1 MRLSRIAE
9 ANSTYHGAFML
20 ACVADYRIAARR
32 RLPRLAFDYLD
43 GGAEDGDALR
53 RNVDAYRQ
61 WLFKPRVLTDV
72 SQCSLATRF
81 FGRAAAAPLIVGPTG
96 LNGLFWPRADELLAQ
111 AAGNA
116 GLPFVLSTASTSL
129 LEDVRAAAPG
139 GDLWMQLYVPKDR
152 RIAEDLMRRASAA
165 GFSTLVLT
173 VDVPVHGKR
182 DHDTRN
188 GFALPLRVSPR
199 LVADC
204 IRHPR
209 WCWQIARHGAPQLKN
224 LARSVGERADLS
236 RHAAMLS
243 RQMDL
248 TLAWTD
254 LEWVRR
260 HWSGKLIVKG
270 VQRREDAVLAAMHGA
285 DGIVLSNHGGR
296 QLGSTLSPLELLPQI
311 ADELG
316 ERLAVFIDGGV
327 RRGSD
332 AVKAV
337 ALGARGVLLGRA
349 PLYGLAW
356 RGGGGVDEVLAL
368 LMNEMLITMRLLGCG
383 ELAGLGRGFVERA

>member
-1 MRLSRIAE
+1 MLS
-9 ANSTYHGAFML
+9 
-20 ACVADYRIAARR
+20 CVADYRIAAQK

-53 RNVDAYRQ
+53 RNAEAYRR

-72 SQCSLATRF
+72 SRCSSATQF
-81 FGRAAAAPLIVGPTG
+81 FGREASAPLIVGPTG
-96 LNGLFWPRADELLAQ
+96 LNGLFWPRADELLAH
-111 AAGNA
+111 AASEA

-129 LEDVRAAAPG
+129 LEDVRAAAPH
-139 GDLWMQLYVPKDR
+139 GDLWMQLYVQQDR
-152 RIAEDLMRRASAA
+152 GIAEDLMRRASAA

-188 GFALPLRVSPR
+188 GFALPLQLSPR
-199 LVADC
+199 LIADC
-204 IRHPR
+204 IRHPH
-209 WCWQIARHGAPQLKN
+209 WCWQMARHGSPQLKN
-224 LARSVGERADLS
+224 IAQSVGERADLS

-248 TLAWTD
+248 TLGWAD
-254 LEWVRR
+254 LDWVRR

-270 VQRREDAVLAAMHGA
+270 IQGRDDALLALAHGT

-296 QLGSTLSPLELLPQI
+296 QLGSTFAPLELLPDI
-311 ADELG
+311 ADAVG
-316 ERLAVFIDGGV
+316 NRLDVFVDGGV

-332 AVKAV
+332 ALKAV
-337 ALGARGVLLGRA
+337 SLGARGVLLGRA
-349 PLYGLAW
+349 PLYGLAS
-356 RGGGGVDEVLAL
+356 RGGAGVREVLAL
-368 LMNEMLITMRLLGCG
+368 MMQEMHIAMRLLGCG
-383 ELAGLGRGFVERA
+383 ALAQLGPGLVERAAWDR

>member
-1 MRLSRIAE
+1 MLS
-9 ANSTYHGAFML
+9 
-20 ACVADYRIAARR
+20 CVADYRIAAQK

-53 RNVDAYRQ
+53 RNVEAYRQ

-72 SQCSLATRF
+72 SRCSSATQF
-81 FGRAAAAPLIVGPTG
+81 LGREAAAPLIVGPTG
-96 LNGLFWPRADELLAQ
+96 LNGLFWPRADELLAH
-111 AAGNA
+111 AASEA

-129 LEDVRAAAPG
+129 LEDVRAAAPR
-139 GDLWMQLYVPKDR
+139 GDLWMQLYVQQDR
-152 RIAEDLMRRASAA
+152 SIAEDLMRRASAA

-188 GFALPLRVSPR
+188 GFALPLRLSPQ
-199 LVADC
+199 LIADC
-204 IRHPR
+204 IRHPH
-209 WCWQIARHGAPQLKN
+209 WCWQMARHGSPQLKN
-224 LARSVGERADLS
+224 IAESVGERADLA

-248 TLAWTD
+248 TLGWAD

-270 VQRREDAVLAAMHGA
+270 IQGRDDALLALARGT

-296 QLGSTLSPLELLPQI
+296 QLDSTFAPLELLPEI
-311 ADELG
+311 ADAVG
-316 ERLAVFIDGGV
+316 HRLDVFVDGGV

-332 AVKAV
+332 ALKAV
-337 ALGARGVLLGRA
+337 SLGARGVLLGRA
-349 PLYGLAW
+349 PLYGLAS
-356 RGGGGVDEVLAL
+356 RGGAGVKEVLAL
-368 LMNEMLITMRLLGCG
+368 MMQEMHIAMRLLGCSA
-383 ELAGLGRGFVERA
+383 LTQLRPGLVERAA

>member
-1 MRLSRIAE
+1 MRLNRIAE

-43 GGAEDGDALR
+43 GGAEDGDATR

-139 GDLWMQLYVPKDR
+139 GDLWMQLYVSKDR

-165 GFSTLVLT
+165 GFATCRFTANAITTPAT
-173 VDVPVHGKR
+173 V
-182 DHDTRN
+182 
-188 GFALPLRVSPR
+188 
-199 LVADC
+199 
-204 IRHPR
+204 
-209 WCWQIARHGAPQLKN
+209 
-224 LARSVGERADLS
+224 S
-236 RHAAMLS
+236 RCHCA
-243 RQMDL
+243 
-248 TLAWTD
+248 
-254 LEWVRR
+254 
-260 HWSGKLIVKG
+260 
-270 VQRREDAVLAAMHGA
+270 
-285 DGIVLSNHGGR
+285 
-296 QLGSTLSPLELLPQI
+296 
-311 ADELG
+311 
-316 ERLAVFIDGGV
+316 F
-327 RRGSD
+327 RRGSLPT
-332 AVKAV
+332 ASGIRA
-337 ALGARGVLLGRA
+337 GAGRSRDMA
-349 PLYGLAW
+349 
-356 RGGGGVDEVLAL
+356 RHS
-368 LMNEMLITMRLLGCG
+368 
-383 ELAGLGRGFVERA
+383 

>member
-1 MRLSRIAE
+1 MLS
-9 ANSTYHGAFML
+9 S
-20 ACVADYRIAARR
+20 VADYRIAAQK

-43 GGAEDGDALR
+43 GGAEDGDALQ

-72 SQCSLATRF
+72 SHCSIATQF
-81 FGRAAAAPLIVGPTG
+81 FGRDAAAPLIVGPTG
-96 LNGLFWPRADELLAQ
+96 LNALFWPRGDELLAR
-111 AAGNA
+111 AASDA
-116 GLPFVLSTASTSL
+116 GLPFVRSTASTSL
-129 LEDVRAAAPG
+129 LEDVRAAAPD
-139 GDLWMQLYVPKDR
+139 GDLWMQLYVSNDR
-152 RIAEDLMRRASAA
+152 RIAEDLMRRAGSA

-188 GFALPLRVSPR
+188 GFKLPLRPSPR

-204 IRHPR
+204 IRHPH
-209 WCWQIARHGAPQLKN
+209 WCWQIARHGSPQLKN
-224 LARSVGERADLS
+224 IARSVGERADLA

-248 TLAWTD
+248 TLAWSD

-270 VQRREDAVLAAMHGA
+270 VQGLDDARLAAAHGA

-296 QLGSTLSPLELLPQI
+296 QLGSTLSPLELLPEI
-311 ADELG
+311 TAELG
-316 ERLAVFIDGGV
+316 DRLAIFIDGGI

-332 AVKAV
+332 ALKAV

-349 PLYGLAW
+349 PLYGLAA
-356 RGGGGVDEVLAL
+356 RGGAGVEQVLAL
-368 LMNEMLITMRLLGCG
+368 MIDEMRITMRLLGCN
-383 ELAGLGRGFVERA
+383 ELTKLGAGFVGRGSF

>member
-1 MRLSRIAE
+1 MLS
-9 ANSTYHGAFML
+9 
-20 ACVADYRIAARR
+20 CVADYRIAARK

-53 RNVDAYRQ
+53 RNLDAYRQ
-61 WLFKPRVLTDV
+61 WLFRPRVLTDV
-72 SQCSLATRF
+72 SQCSLATQF
-81 FGRAAAAPLIVGPTG
+81 FGHAAQAPLIVGPTG

-111 AAGNA
+111 AASHA

-204 IRHPR
+204 ILHPR

-248 TLAWTD
+248 TLTWTD
-254 LEWVRR
+254 LAWIRR

-270 VQRREDAVLAAMHGA
+270 VQGRDDAVLAHAYGA

-316 ERLAVFIDGGV
+316 DRLGVFIDGGI

-349 PLYGLAW
+349 PLYGLAG
-356 RGGGGVDEVLAL
+356 RGGAGVEEVLAL
-368 LMNEMLITMRLLGCG
+368 VMNEMLITMRLLGCG
-383 ELAGLGRGFVERA
+383 KLARLGREFVERAPV

>member
-1 MRLSRIAE
+1 MLS
-9 ANSTYHGAFML
+9 
-20 ACVADYRIAARR
+20 CVADYRIAAQK

-53 RNVDAYRQ
+53 RNAEAYRQ

-72 SQCSLATRF
+72 SRCSSATQF
-81 FGRAAAAPLIVGPTG
+81 FGREAAAPLIVGPTG
-96 LNGLFWPRADELLAQ
+96 LNGLFWPRADELLAH
-111 AAGNA
+111 AASEA

-129 LEDVRAAAPG
+129 LEDVRAAAPR
-139 GDLWMQLYVPKDR
+139 GDLWMQLYVQQDR
-152 RIAEDLMRRASAA
+152 SIAEDLMRRASAA

-188 GFALPLRVSPR
+188 GFALPLRLSPQ
-199 LVADC
+199 LIADC
-204 IRHPR
+204 IRHPH
-209 WCWQIARHGAPQLKN
+209 WCWQMVRHGSPQLKN
-224 LARSVGERADLS
+224 IAHSVGERADLA

-248 TLAWTD
+248 TLGWAD

-270 VQRREDAVLAAMHGA
+270 IQGRDDALLALARGT

-296 QLGSTLSPLELLPQI
+296 QLDSTFAPLELLPEI
-311 ADELG
+311 ADAVG
-316 ERLAVFIDGGV
+316 HRLDVFVDGGV

-332 AVKAV
+332 ALKAV
-337 ALGARGVLLGRA
+337 SLGARGVLLGRA
-349 PLYGLAW
+349 PLYGLAS
-356 RGGGGVDEVLAL
+356 RGGAGVKEVLAL
-368 LMNEMLITMRLLGCG
+368 MLQEMHIAMRLLGCSA
-383 ELAGLGRGFVERA
+383 LTQLRPGLVERAA

>member
-1 MRLSRIAE
+1 MLS
-9 ANSTYHGAFML
+9 
-20 ACVADYRIAARR
+20 CVADYRIAAQK

-53 RNVDAYRQ
+53 RNVEAYRQ

-72 SQCSLATRF
+72 SRCSSATQF
-81 FGRAAAAPLIVGPTG
+81 FGREAAAPLIVGPTG
-96 LNGLFWPRADELLAQ
+96 LNGLFWPRADELLAH
-111 AAGNA
+111 ATSEA

-129 LEDVRAAAPG
+129 LEDVRAAAPR
-139 GDLWMQLYVPKDR
+139 GDLWMQLYVQQDR
-152 RIAEDLMRRASAA
+152 GIAEDLMRRASAA

-188 GFALPLRVSPR
+188 GFALPLRLSPR
-199 LVADC
+199 LIADC
-204 IRHPR
+204 IRHPH
-209 WCWQIARHGAPQLKN
+209 WCWQMARHGSPQLKN
-224 LARSVGERADLS
+224 IAQSIGERADLA

-248 TLAWTD
+248 TLGWAD

-270 VQRREDAVLAAMHGA
+270 IQGRDDALLALARGT

-296 QLGSTLSPLELLPQI
+296 QLDSTFAPLELLPEI
-311 ADELG
+311 AEAVG
-316 ERLAVFIDGGV
+316 HRLDVFVDGGV

-332 AVKAV
+332 ALKAV
-337 ALGARGVLLGRA
+337 SLGARGVLLGRA
-349 PLYGLAW
+349 PLYGLASH
-356 RGGGGVDEVLAL
+356 GGAGVKEVLAL
-368 LMNEMLITMRLLGCG
+368 MLQEMHIAMRLLGCSA
-383 ELAGLGRGFVERA
+383 LTQLRPGLVERAA